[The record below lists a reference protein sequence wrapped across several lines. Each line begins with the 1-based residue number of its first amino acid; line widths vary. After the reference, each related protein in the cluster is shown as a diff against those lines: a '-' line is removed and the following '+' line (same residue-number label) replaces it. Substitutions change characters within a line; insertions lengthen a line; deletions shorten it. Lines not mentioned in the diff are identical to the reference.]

1 MKAAFIEKPYDMKFV
16 NAPEPIIENSDEVKI
31 HIAYTGICGSEVHA
45 YKGTHPTR
53 LPPIISGH
61 ESSGIVCEIGP
72 AVKNFKVGD
81 RVIIEPQ
88 KACGK
93 CPNCLRGDY
102 NVCPDK
108 AVLGTIKWQGS
119 FGEYI
124 VAPERSVLHL
134 PDHIS
139 LEEGALSEPLAVA
152 AHAVRIST
160 VTLGSSVLI
169 QGCGPIGISLLAM
182 CRRAG
187 AGKVIMTDVS
197 QYNMDVARQ
206 MGADVLINA
215 GTSDVVKEVLAE
227 TSDEGAEVV
236 FMAIGN
242 QNILNEAVQCT
253 KRYGQI
259 MEVAHFGGEPP
270 FDARRYRWKE
280 LSMQGSYMFVR
291 KDFEIVIAALAGGQ
305 INVKPMISKIAAVE
319 DCEAIM
325 KMAHARS
332 EDYVKILFKF

>member
-1 MKAAFIEKPYDMKFV
+1 MKAAFIEKPFDMKFI
-16 NAPEPIIENSDEVKI
+16 NTGEPLISSPDEIKI
-31 HIAYTGICGSEVHA
+31 RIAFTGICGSEVHA

-61 ESSGIVCEIGP
+61 ESSGHIVEIGP
-72 AVKNFKVGD
+72 AVKDFKVGD

-93 CPNCLRGDY
+93 CPDCLRGDY

-134 PDHIS
+134 PDHIP
-139 LEEGALSEPLAVA
+139 LEEGALAEPLAVA
-152 AHAVRIST
+152 AHAVRISA
-160 VTLGSSVLI
+160 VRLGASVLI
-169 QGCGPIGISLLAM
+169 QGCGPIGISLLTM

-187 AGKVIMTDVS
+187 AGKIIMTDIS

-215 GTSDVVKEVLAE
+215 AKTNVVQAVLSE
-227 TSDEGAEVV
+227 TSGEGAEIV

-242 QNILNEAVQCT
+242 PEILNEAVQCT

-259 MEVAHFGGEPP
+259 MEVAHFGSEPP

-291 KDFEIVIAALAGGQ
+291 KDFEIVLTALASAQ
-305 INVKPMISKIAAVE
+305 INVKPMISKIVPIEECTAA
-319 DCEAIM
+319 M
-325 KMAHARS
+325 KMAYERS
-332 EDYVKILFKF
+332 EDFVKIIFKF